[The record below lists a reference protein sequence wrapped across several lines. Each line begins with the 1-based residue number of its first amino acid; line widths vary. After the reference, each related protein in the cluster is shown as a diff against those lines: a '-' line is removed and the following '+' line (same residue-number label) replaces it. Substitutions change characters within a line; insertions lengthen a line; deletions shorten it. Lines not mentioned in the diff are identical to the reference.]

1 MAIAGLECIDSTVQ
15 MPLTPL
21 PVRTV
26 VAALASGRV
35 LLSPASTLTQ
45 EALLGAGPVTDI
57 VAPNL
62 FHTGGIKAASAAHP
76 QARVWGPPGCR
87 EKQPG
92 ITWHGVLGQDTWTHE
107 GELPVF
113 PVEGMPGFNEHVF
126 FHKASRSLLVSDLVF
141 NVVDA
146 RGLGAWLIFSLF
158 GTHRRL
164 GVSRL
169 FLKYAKD
176 RPAFE
181 ASLKRI
187 TALEFDHL
195 LMGHGAIV
203 MNDGRAALIGALKE
217 RGVSV

>member
-1 MAIAGLECIDSTVQ
+1 MIA
-15 MPLTPL
+15 P
-21 PVRTV
+21 
-26 VAALASGRV
+26 LASGRV

-45 EALLGAGPVTDI
+45 EALLRAGPVTDI

-62 FHTGGIKAASAAHP
+62 FHTGGIQAASAAHP

-92 ITWHGVLGQDTWTHE
+92 VTWHGLLGKDPWPHE

-113 PVEGMPGFNEHVF
+113 QVEGMPGFHEHVF
-126 FHKASRSLLVSDLVF
+126 LHKASRSLLVSDLVF

-158 GTHRRL
+158 GTYRRL

-169 FLKYAKD
+169 FLRYAKD

-181 ASLKRI
+181 SSLKKI

-195 LMGHGAIV
+195 LPGHGAVV
-203 MNDGRAALIGALKE
+203 MNDGRAALIGALRE
-217 RGVSV
+217 RGVRV